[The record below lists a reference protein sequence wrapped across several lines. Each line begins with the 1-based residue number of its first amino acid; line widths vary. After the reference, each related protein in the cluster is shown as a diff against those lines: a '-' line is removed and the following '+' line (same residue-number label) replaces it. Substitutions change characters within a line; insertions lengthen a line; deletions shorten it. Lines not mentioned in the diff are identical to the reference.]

1 MPTEWDPAPVLR
13 METPLCVPSSAST
26 QPGPSERRLLG
37 ACGRKQRGT
46 HPGRAVGPV
55 PVCLARRQLP
65 GAPQGGEDGG
75 CRVLRPVGE
84 RVQGAGPPG
93 AGAGAAVCTD
103 SSPAP
108 SIFGPEVKP
117 QAGSAAPGSE
127 PPSQAPTGGRSV
139 RGCPLRLPGRPVLC
153 RPRSASASWDTA
165 LPRAPGLGTKTRS
178 QAQWPQF
185 GRKRQPP
192 QQGSDRGGQVG
203 GPGGGRG
210 THVRGWGSVR
220 GSAAS
225 LTHS

>member
-1 MPTEWDPAPVLR
+1 MSLPQPAPSLGRLSAASSGPVAASRGGPTQAALWAQCQSVWPGGSSQGLRKAGR
-13 METPLCVPSSAST
+13 MEDAGCFDQWAS
-26 QPGPSERRLLG
+26 G
-37 ACGRKQRGT
+37 
-46 HPGRAVGPV
+46 
-55 PVCLARRQLP
+55 
-65 GAPQGGEDGG
+65 
-75 CRVLRPVGE
+75 
-84 RVQGAGPPG
+84 VQGAGPPG